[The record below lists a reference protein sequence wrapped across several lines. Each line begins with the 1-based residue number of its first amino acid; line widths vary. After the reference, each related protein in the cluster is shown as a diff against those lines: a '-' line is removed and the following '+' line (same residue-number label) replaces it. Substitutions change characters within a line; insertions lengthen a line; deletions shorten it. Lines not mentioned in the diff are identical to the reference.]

1 MFKRGLKAF
10 FITAMK
16 VLPFILWGTLVISC
30 IVFRRSISIETIT
43 SFAPDNLFIAA
54 FALIFAY
61 AIKSLAVFFPLIV
74 LNIACGMMFDPI
86 PALIINT
93 VGVGVMTAL
102 PYYVGRLC
110 GPSFIKRLEKRY
122 PKITKYIDRQ
132 KDWFFLSFFLRIISC
147 MPGDIVSL
155 YFGAVGAPFK
165 VYFIGSMLGIIPG
178 VITATFMGVSILD
191 PTSSTF
197 ILSVSIT
204 VFLSVLSIIIHRLY
218 LKR

>member
-1 MFKRGLKAF
+1 
-10 FITAMK
+10 
-16 VLPFILWGTLVISC
+16 
-30 IVFRRSISIETIT
+30 
-43 SFAPDNLFIAA
+43 
-54 FALIFAY
+54 
-61 AIKSLAVFFPLIV
+61 
-74 LNIACGMMFDPI
+74 MFDPI

-93 VGVGVMTAL
+93 VGVGVMIAL